1 MRGGRSRRRRILY
14 VLAILA
20 ASAALLYAGSAPLL
34 TAAGKQLVHEDP
46 VERVDAL
53 IVLAPGLDRVIE
65 AAQLYRAGHTPLILL
80 TREPA
85 VKSIEFLRT
94 AGVQVETGEDLR
106 HRVLEELGVPASS
119 IVVLEGI
126 VTSTADEAR
135 ALARWASARPIRS
148 VMVVTSPSHTGRSR
162 LTFRHILRDRPIK
175 VLVRPSTIE
184 TFQPEQWW
192 RTRSNL
198 RDGILEWQKLVYYQL
213 VELRLFNAP

>member
-1 MRGGRSRRRRILY
+1 MRRGRSRRTRVGYL
-14 VLAILA
+14 LAGVGVV
-20 ASAALLYAGSAPLL
+20 AALVYVGSAPLL
-34 TAAGKQLVHEDP
+34 TAAGHQLVHEDP
-46 VERVDAL
+46 VERVDAI

-65 AAQLYRAGHTPLILL
+65 AAQLYRRGYTPLIVL
-80 TREPA
+80 TREPP

-94 AGVQVETGEDLR
+94 VGVRVETGEDLR
-106 HRVLEELGVPASS
+106 RRVLEELGVPASS

-135 ALARWASARPIRS
+135 ALARWASDRSIRS

-184 TFQPEQWW
+184 TFHPEQWW

-213 VELRLFNAP
+213 VELRSN